1 MSNITSDHLHKLI
14 RSLSKPE
21 KRYFKIYSSR
31 HTLGD
36 ANNYHLLFDLIDD
49 MDEYNEDKI
58 RKKFHGKSFL
68 KQLSIAKG
76 RLYDAVLKSLDSYHS
91 NSSVDAQLK
100 KLIHCAEILYKKT
113 LYAQSARMLKS
124 AKKLAL
130 KYEKHTTILEIL
142 DWEKKLTEKDNYTE
156 TGEKEITA
164 LYDEDKLYLEKHKN
178 YVDFWNIKSQL
189 FYILNKKGKA
199 RSQQELQDFK
209 SIIDNVLLQSDTAA
223 LNYETTYL
231 YYHIYSAYY
240 FGVGDYENSFVNLKK
255 NVAHIE
261 NHIELFKDEP
271 NVYFSVLTNIIYV
284 GIQLKKYE
292 EAFLYLEKL
301 QSLPEKMALNNN
313 EDLDI
318 KLFSSTYSIELT
330 IYALTA
336 DFEKGLALVPLI
348 EEGLKLYGEK
358 INKVRKAYLLFNIGI
373 LYFGMQNYVEALKW
387 FNKLLNDI
395 DIDKTQD
402 IHCFAQLMN
411 LLVHIELKNQRLLP
425 YAYRSTYRY
434 LQSRNRVYKF
444 ENMTLN
450 FIGKIMKVKDIEAEE
465 EIFKK
470 FAKEM
475 GTIAEDSIE
484 KTAFEYFDFLSWA
497 ESKISNR
504 SFKDV
509 VRSKALVK

>member
-1 MSNITSDHLHKLI
+1 MSNISSDHLHKLI

-36 ANNYHLLFDLIDD
+36 ANNYHLLFDIIDD
-49 MDEYNEDKI
+49 MDEYQEEKI
-58 RKKFHGKSFL
+58 KKKFHGKPFL

-76 RLYDAVLKSLDSYHS
+76 RLYDAIMRSLDSYHS

-113 LYAQSARMLKS
+113 LYAQSSRVLKS
-124 AKKLAL
+124 AKKLAI

-156 TGEKEITA
+156 TGEKEINA
-164 LYDEDKLYLEKHKN
+164 LHDEDRLYLEKHKN
-178 YVDFWNIKSQL
+178 YVDFWQIKSQL

-209 SIIDNVLLQSDTAA
+209 SIIDNVLLQSDTTA

-240 FGVGDYENSFVNLKK
+240 FGVGDYENSFINLKK

-261 NHIELFKDEP
+261 SNIELFKDEP

-301 QSLPEKMALNNN
+301 QSLPEKMMLNNN

-330 IYALTA
+330 IYALTG
-336 DFEKGLALVPLI
+336 DFDKGLALVPVI

-373 LYFGMQNYVEALKW
+373 LYFGAQNYVEALKW

-444 ENMTLN
+444 ENITLH
-450 FIGKIMKVKDIEAEE
+450 FIGKLMKAKDIEAEE
-465 EIFKK
+465 EIYAR
-470 FAKEM
+470 FAKEIKA
-475 GTIAEDSIE
+475 IANDDFE

-497 ESKISNR
+497 ESKIGSR
-504 SFKDV
+504 SFKEV
-509 VRSKALVK
+509 VRSKAVVK